1 MGIRAY
7 VTDDAGRRGRRAIET
22 AVADVVG
29 DVVDA
34 VTQTLAPVADNDNKS
49 DAGGEEDVET
59 REDSAASV
67 EHDRHA
73 GAAAHAR

>member
-1 MGIRAY
+1 VGIRAY
-7 VTDDAGRRGRRAIET
+7 VMDDAGRRAIET

-29 DVVDA
+29 DVIDA
-34 VTQTLAPVADNDNKS
+34 VTQALAPVADNV
-49 DAGGEEDVET
+49 DAAGEGDVET

-73 GAAAHAR
+73 GVAAHTR